1 MVNVVACPSPF
12 NDVINIVNILICL
25 TMHPSFGLHIIKCP
39 QKFVVLPK
47 IYSIRN
53 CNVIEKY
60 SASKI
65 SNMHVYMSKWLKD
78 IWFRSFISYIRI
90 IKNIIGHLN
99 YRIKL
104 IANIIAIGYYYT
116 VTMKISFCL
125 RSINI
130 TLLLKL
136 TWKW

>member
-39 QKFVVLPK
+39 QKLVVLPK
-47 IYSIRN
+47 IYFIWN

-60 SASKI
+60 SVSKI
-65 SNMHVYMSKWLKD
+65 MHVYMSKWLKD
-78 IWFRSFISYIRI
+78 IWFRSFISYLII

-99 YRIKL
+99 YRIKI

-125 RSINI
+125 RSIYI

-136 TWKW
+136 TSKW

>member
-60 SASKI
+60 SVSKI
-65 SNMHVYMSKWLKD
+65 AYNMHVYMSK
-78 IWFRSFISYIRI
+78 
-90 IKNIIGHLN
+90 
-99 YRIKL
+99 
-104 IANIIAIGYYYT
+104 
-116 VTMKISFCL
+116 
-125 RSINI
+125 
-130 TLLLKL
+130 
-136 TWKW
+136 

>member
-39 QKFVVLPK
+39 QKFFTPK
-47 IYSIRN
+47 NIFYSKLQSSRTIFSILN
-53 CNVIEKY
+53 WLQE
-60 SASKI
+60 
-65 SNMHVYMSKWLKD
+65 HVYISKRLKH
-78 IWFRSFISYIRI
+78 IWFRSFISYLII

-99 YRIKL
+99 YRIKI

-136 TWKW
+136 TSKW